1 MNISKNK
8 LLHIIFIFITLA
20 SLTIVISCS
29 SEEEIVVPKE
39 ENEQTVIMFFPWS
52 SNLLPY
58 FQQNIKDFSKSIE
71 ERGSQNA
78 RVMVC
83 LATTPNTADLME
95 LKYDNGSCIVENI
108 RTYDNQRFTSQEG
121 ISNILKAIKEYAP
134 GKKYGLI
141 IGCHGMGWLP
151 VIHTKSNETQEIFHY
166 NVSNGPMTR
175 YFGGLTQEYQI
186 ETSVLAQAILESGIT
201 MEYILFDDCY
211 MSSIEVAYDLK
222 DVTKYLIASP
232 TEVMAYGFP
241 YHECGKYLSM
251 LGMSLF

>member
-8 LLHIIFIFITLA
+8 LSHIIFIFITLA
-20 SLTIVISCS
+20 SLTIMISCS

-39 ENEQTVIMFFPWS
+39 KNEQTVIMFFPWS

-78 RVMVC
+78 RVMIC

-121 ISNILKAIKEYAP
+121 IYIEGYKRICAWKEIWINY
-134 GKKYGLI
+134 
-141 IGCHGMGWLP
+141 WLP
-151 VIHTKSNETQEIFHY
+151 WNGMVASNSYKIQ
-166 NVSNGPMTR
+166 
-175 YFGGLTQEYQI
+175 
-186 ETSVLAQAILESGIT
+186 
-201 MEYILFDDCY
+201 
-211 MSSIEVAYDLK
+211 
-222 DVTKYLIASP
+222 
-232 TEVMAYGFP
+232 
-241 YHECGKYLSM
+241 
-251 LGMSLF
+251 

>member
-121 ISNILKAIKEYAP
+121 ISKYIEGYKRICAWKEIWINYRLP
-134 GKKYGLI
+134 WN
-141 IGCHGMGWLP
+141 GM
-151 VIHTKSNETQEIFHY
+151 VASNSYKIQ
-166 NVSNGPMTR
+166 
-175 YFGGLTQEYQI
+175 
-186 ETSVLAQAILESGIT
+186 
-201 MEYILFDDCY
+201 
-211 MSSIEVAYDLK
+211 
-222 DVTKYLIASP
+222 
-232 TEVMAYGFP
+232 
-241 YHECGKYLSM
+241 
-251 LGMSLF
+251 

>member
-108 RTYDNQRFTSQEG
+108 RTYDNQRFTSQEVC
-121 ISNILKAIKEYAP
+121 IR
-134 GKKYGLI
+134 
-141 IGCHGMGWLP
+141 H
-151 VIHTKSNETQEIFHY
+151 EINRLLFE
-166 NVSNGPMTR
+166 
-175 YFGGLTQEYQI
+175 YFGGSYKVQTNPDGKP
-186 ETSVLAQAILESGIT
+186 T
-201 MEYILFDDCY
+201 ILF
-211 MSSIEVAYDLK
+211 
-222 DVTKYLIASP
+222 T
-232 TEVMAYGFP
+232 FP
-241 YHECGKYLSM
+241 SGRN
-251 LGMSLF
+251 

>member
-29 SEEEIVVPKE
+29 SEEEIVAPKE
-39 ENEQTVIMFFPWS
+39 ENEQTVILFFPWS

-201 MEYILFDDCY
+201 M
-211 MSSIEVAYDLK
+211 
-222 DVTKYLIASP
+222 
-232 TEVMAYGFP
+232 G
-241 YHECGKYLSM
+241 
-251 LGMSLF
+251 